1 MAFDFKKEYKELY
14 APKKGP
20 NIVKFHRCTSSQY
33 GAVETLTIEEGLCV
47 QCLHIGSY
55 DDEPAT
61 RSKLQKRRNER
72 VFTLYY
78 PPFVTGWGYR

>member
-1 MAFDFKKEYKELY
+1 MRLR
-14 APKKGP
+14 KGR
-20 NIVKFHRCTSSQY
+20 ISLKFHRCTSSQY

-61 RSKLQKRRNER
+61 RSEFHNRSNER
-72 VFTLYY
+72 VSSLFRS
-78 PPFVTGWGYR
+78 PFVTVWGYR